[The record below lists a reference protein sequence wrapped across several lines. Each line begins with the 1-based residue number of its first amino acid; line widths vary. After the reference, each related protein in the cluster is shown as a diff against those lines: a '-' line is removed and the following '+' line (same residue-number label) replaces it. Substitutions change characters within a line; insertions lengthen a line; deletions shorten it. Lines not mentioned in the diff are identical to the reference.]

1 MPLKQRSEYK
11 LNDYRRLLK
20 KTPGLL
26 EISERACTKALSAA
40 DPDLP
45 QAQICVSMFVLGPT
59 LLAFVSWVLK
69 QAQETGKRRLY
80 FLARDGWLM
89 YRMAQTL
96 CEVQSLSAKT
106 F

>member
-20 KTPGLL
+20 KTPRLL

-45 QAQICVSMFVLGPT
+45 QAQIGVSMFVLGPT
-59 LLAFVSWVLK
+59 LLAFVS
-69 QAQETGKRRLY
+69 
-80 FLARDGWLM
+80 
-89 YRMAQTL
+89 
-96 CEVQSLSAKT
+96 
-106 F
+106 